1 MRHAPST
8 PWPQSS
14 RAFRLVPLAPL
25 VALLAACGDD
35 AGASFSDVGN
45 WQDVTSDTASP
56 TDTNVSGDTWVDP
69 GPDTTPPPPPPEEE
83 VDFDL
88 RTPEAG
94 QTFLYIP
101 SAALDALVI
110 VDARSLDVHLVE
122 VGLVPTVVRA
132 LPGDLGAVV
141 LNEGSSDVSIVRP
154 LPAVGGVAPD
164 PAFSVET
171 VQVLAG
177 ANRLELAP
185 DGSFAFAWY
194 ASPRGATFASGSLQD
209 VSAVDLAVGREVA
222 WNLAVGLRPSEI
234 LFADQDRLAL
244 IVCDNGVSGIRL
256 EALDRDVFLPPVP
269 TSPDAFET
277 PQDREIVPSPD
288 GRYAY
293 VRSLNRQ
300 ALGRVDLQTGELSLL
315 PLPDYASD
323 LELTADGL
331 TAVVPLKNTQRV
343 AVIAVADAF
352 TWTAPEPEPEPEP
365 TEPDPAE
372 PEPTE
377 PEPTEPDPAEPDP
390 AVPVEP
396 SEPVPPPNPFVRV
409 APTGAGFGAAALTSD
424 QAHAL
429 LYTTTPGV
437 SAVGLLDLATA
448 ATRIQPTPKELE
460 AVVPSPDGAMA
471 ALLHRRASGVGELM
485 NRDAYS
491 LLDLA
496 SGYAK
501 LVLVPQK
508 VSTVTFTQD
517 SSELFALLPDPLG
530 AAHQVQRVKTR
541 SFAVTTYAVP
551 DRPVFVGA
559 LPSLSKVAISLDNP
573 TGWITFVDTR
583 TDALLQL
590 NSFELN
596 SFIR

>member
-1 MRHAPST
+1 MRAPST
-8 PWPQSS
+8 LLLLS
-14 RAFRLVPLAPL
+14 L
-25 VALLAACGDD
+25 VALAPACGDD
-35 AGASFSDVGN
+35 ASASFSDAGN
-45 WQDVTSDTASP
+45 WQDVVNDTSAPADTS
-56 TDTNVSGDTWVDP
+56 SGDTWVDP

-110 VDARSLDVHLVE
+110 VDARRLDVHLVE

-177 ANRLELAP
+177 ANRLELDP
-185 DGSFAFAWY
+185 SGRFAFAWY
-194 ASPRGATFASGSLQD
+194 VSPKGAAYASGSLQD
-209 VSAVDLAVGREVA
+209 VTAVDLDPLRAGEKRA
-222 WNLAVGLRPSEI
+222 WNLAVGLRPSQL
-234 LFADQDRLAL
+234 LFADEDRLAL

-256 EALDRDVFLPPVP
+256 DALTRDVFLPPVP

-277 PQDREIVPSPD
+277 PLDREIVPSPD

-293 VRSLNRQ
+293 VRSLNRR
-300 ALGRVDLQTGELSLL
+300 ALGRVDLQTGALDLL

-323 LELTADGL
+323 LELTADGA
-331 TAVVPLKNTQRV
+331 TAIAPLKTTRQV
-343 AVIAVADAF
+343 ALIAVADAF
-352 TWTAPEPEPEPEP
+352 TWTAPDPD
-365 TEPDPAE
+365 PDPA
-372 PEPTE
+372 PTD
-377 PEPTEPDPAEPDP
+377 PTDPDPTDPNAPTDPDPADPNTDPSAPTDPEPAP
-390 AVPVEP
+390 T
-396 SEPVPPPNPFVRV
+396 PNPFVRL
-409 APTGAGFGAAALTSD
+409 APTGAAFGAAALTSD

-437 SAVGLLDLATA
+437 AAVGLLDLVAGT
-448 ATRIQPTPKELE
+448 TRIQPTPKELE
-460 AVVPSPDGAMA
+460 AVIPSPDGAMA
-471 ALLHRRASGVGELM
+471 ALLHRRASGAGELM

-496 SGYAK
+496 SGYSK
-501 LVLVPQK
+501 LVLVPQR

-530 AAHQVQRVKTR
+530 SAHQVQRIKTR

-559 LPSLSKVAISLDNP
+559 MPSLSKVAISLDNP
-573 TGWITFVDTR
+573 TGWITFIDTR

>member
-56 TDTNVSGDTWVDP
+56 TDTNVGGDTWVDP

-209 VSAVDLAVGREVA
+209 VTAVDVAVGREVA

-256 EALDRDVFLPPVP
+256 EALDRDVFLPPIP

-277 PQDREIVPSPD
+277 PLDREIVPSPD

-365 TEPDPAE
+365 
-372 PEPTE
+372 
-377 PEPTEPDPAEPDP
+377 
-390 AVPVEP
+390 
-396 SEPVPPPNPFVRV
+396 
-409 APTGAGFGAAALTSD
+409 
-424 QAHAL
+424 
-429 LYTTTPGV
+429 
-437 SAVGLLDLATA
+437 
-448 ATRIQPTPKELE
+448 
-460 AVVPSPDGAMA
+460 
-471 ALLHRRASGVGELM
+471 
-485 NRDAYS
+485 
-491 LLDLA
+491 
-496 SGYAK
+496 
-501 LVLVPQK
+501 
-508 VSTVTFTQD
+508 
-517 SSELFALLPDPLG
+517 
-530 AAHQVQRVKTR
+530 
-541 SFAVTTYAVP
+541 
-551 DRPVFVGA
+551 
-559 LPSLSKVAISLDNP
+559 
-573 TGWITFVDTR
+573 
-583 TDALLQL
+583 
-590 NSFELN
+590 
-596 SFIR
+596 